1 MAKFLV
7 QATYSADGL
16 RGLQKEK
23 ASGRQEVVKRAV
35 EALGGKVESMYFCLG
50 EHDVILIIDVPDII
64 AGTALAI
71 AVSSSGL
78 VRTRSTVLLS
88 VEEAD
93 RALSRSVDY
102 RPPRA

>member
-1 MAKFLV
+1 MAKILL
-7 QATYSADGL
+7 QATYTADGL

-35 EALGGKVESMYFCLG
+35 EALGGKVESMYYSLG
-50 EHDVILIIDVPDII
+50 DYDVVLILDVPDII
-64 AGTALAI
+64 AGTALAV
-71 AVSSSGL
+71 AVSASGL

-93 RALSRSVDY
+93 RALSTSVNY

>member
-7 QATYSADGL
+7 QATYSSDGL

-23 ASGRQEVVKRAV
+23 ASGRQEVVNRAV
-35 EALGGKVESMYFCLG
+35 GALGGKVESMYFSLG
-50 EHDVILIIDVPDII
+50 DHDVVLIVDVPDLI

-78 VRTRSTVLLS
+78 VRTRTTPLLTIAETDQALSKS
-88 VEEAD
+88 VE
-93 RALSRSVDY
+93 Y

>member
-23 ASGRQEVVKRAV
+23 ASGRQDVVKRAV
-35 EALGGKVESMYFCLG
+35 AALDGKVESMYFSVG
-50 EHDVILIIDVPDII
+50 DHDVVLIVDLPDII

-71 AVSSSGL
+71 AVSASGL
-78 VRTRSTVLLS
+78 VRTRTTPLLTI
-88 VEEAD
+88 EETD
-93 RALSRSVDY
+93 RALSKSVEY